1 MFSGLFAYLQST
13 LTLSYLNNVNGVTTT
28 LNTQNL
34 GLTGLNTALL
44 KELTVVN
51 FFATS
56 SIEGVK
62 ALFTNTLTFSPF
74 ASFTPLSLGNYL
86 NSVLDISYVQT
97 FGASA
102 LTNVKSTES
111 NKLSYTTNSLL
122 NQDQNTAQQFEA
134 QEIASDYRNLRL
146 QNPIFKYDFKLGNY
160 MPDDNKRKFS
170 HLLTSIHDLT
180 TGVKKPN

>member
-1 MFSGLFAYLQST
+1 M
-13 LTLSYLNNVNGVTTT
+13 LTLSHLSNVNGATTT
-28 LNTQNL
+28 LNTQTL
-34 GLTGLNTALL
+34 GLTGLNTVLL
-44 KELTVVN
+44 KELAVVN

-62 ALFTNTLTFSPF
+62 ALLTNTLVFSPF
-74 ASFTPLSLGNYL
+74 TGLTSLALGNYL
-86 NSVLDISYVQT
+86 NSILDISYAQT
-97 FGASA
+97 FGSSVLA
-102 LTNVKSTES
+102 NVKSTES

-122 NQDQNTAQQFEA
+122 NQDQNTAQQFQA